1 VYNGQVGIKMPQAV
15 YSNLS
20 EITKLQIDIMT
31 FVNSWAREKKT
42 PIPQKE
48 IIENMIMTSVGQPTT
63 LNALTGLLQKGYL
76 RKATMTQCPYCSSS
90 LSNRTF
96 YVGLRTV

>member
-1 VYNGQVGIKMPQAV
+1 MAKVGMKMPQAV
-15 YSNLS
+15 YSSLS
-20 EITKLQIDIMT
+20 EITKLQTDIMT
-31 FVNSWAREKKT
+31 FVNSWAREKKS

-48 IIENMIMTSVGQPTT
+48 IVEYMIIAEVGQPTT

-76 RKATMTQCPYCSSS
+76 RKATMTICPYCSSS
-90 LSNRTF
+90 LSNKAF